1 MNNLPHLLVYTALLA
16 WASLMVASLLRTGG
30 LTPRGLALAFG
41 NRDNLPEPSPL
52 AARADRA
59 ARNTMENFVFFVAL
73 ALTAMATGRQGPAIV
88 LGAQVFFWARVAY
101 LPVYWAG
108 IPYLRT
114 AIWTVGAVGLGMM
127 AAALLAA

>member
-114 AIWTVGAVGLGMM
+114 AIWTVGVVGLGMM